1 MDIGIALRRWKNGYA
16 FGLVL
21 FAALCAASAAS
32 AADTVITGA
41 KIYPAPGVAPIEN
54 GAVLIR
60 DGRIVSVGSAKRIA
74 PDKNAVVIDATG
86 RTLLAGFWNSHV
98 HFTQPQW
105 AGAAKLPA
113 PRLRSQ
119 LQDMLVRCGFTTVVD
134 TGSDPRDTVALRT
147 RIESG
152 EIDGPRIVTAMSPL
166 FPPDGVPF
174 YVRESIPE
182 EFLAQLSQP
191 ASAEQAAAIVRA
203 NLAGGGQVVKL
214 FTGSWVARG
223 RVKPM
228 PVAIARG
235 AVEEAHRHNALV
247 FAHPSNVAGLDVALA
262 SGVDVLAHSVEDLK
276 GFERSHLERM
286 RAQRM
291 VLVPT
296 LKLFGDVGEPKL
308 GAILQEVGDYQRLGG
323 SIWFGTD
330 VGYLEDYDPAVEFAL
345 LRRAGLSFD
354 QILAALTTS
363 PASRLPGGGERG
375 RVEAGKIADL
385 VVLDGDP
392 AQDPEAWTRV
402 RYVLRDG
409 RTIFD
414 AGIAV
419 KQSRNPAAK
428 PSRPSA
434 DAHH

>member
-1 MDIGIALRRWKNGYA
+1 MGIGVALRRRKKASVVGSI
-16 FGLVL
+16 L
-21 FAALCAASAAS
+21 FAALCATSVAG
-32 AADTVITGA
+32 AADTVIKGA
-41 KIYPAPGVAPIEN
+41 RIYPAPDVAPIDN

-60 DGRIVSVGSAKRIA
+60 DGRIVAVGPAKEIA
-74 PDKNAVVIDATG
+74 PAKNAEVIDADG

-98 HFTQPQW
+98 HFTQPIW
-105 AGAAKLPA
+105 ADAAKLPA
-113 PRLRSQ
+113 PRLQSQ
-119 LQDMLVRCGFTTVVD
+119 LQEMLGRHGFTSVVD
-134 TGSDPRDTVALRT
+134 TGSDPRDTVALRS

-152 EIDGPRIVTAMSPL
+152 EMRGPRIITAMSPL

-174 YVRESIPE
+174 YVRESLPQ

-203 NLAGGGQVVKL
+203 NLAAGGDVVKL

-223 RVKPM
+223 QVKPM
-228 PVAIARG
+228 PVAVARG
-235 AVEEAHRHNALV
+235 AVEEAHLRNALV
-247 FAHPSNVAGLDVALA
+247 FAHPSNVAGLEVALA
-262 SGVDVLAHSVEDLK
+262 SGVDVLAHSVEELE

-308 GAILQEVGDYQRLGG
+308 SAILKEVGDYQRAGG
-323 SIWFGTD
+323 SLWFGTD

-363 PASRLPGGGERG
+363 PASRLPGGSERG

-392 AQDPEAWTRV
+392 ARDPKAWTRV
-402 RYVLRDG
+402 RYALRDG
-409 RTIFD
+409 RKIFD
-414 AGIAV
+414 AGTAV
-419 KQSRNPAAK
+419 KQSRDASAK
-428 PSRPSA
+428 PGRPSA